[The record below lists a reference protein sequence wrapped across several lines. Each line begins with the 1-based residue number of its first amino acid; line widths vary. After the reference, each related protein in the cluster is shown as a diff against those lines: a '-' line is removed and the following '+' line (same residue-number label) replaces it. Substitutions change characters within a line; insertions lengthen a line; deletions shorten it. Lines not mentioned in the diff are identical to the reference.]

1 MATAIIERR
10 PLVWILPISAG
21 IAGFLIWLIY
31 LKTTR
36 APAPPWV
43 AALPALNA
51 FFNSC
56 SACALAGGYVSIKR
70 GRRDTHMRFML
81 AAVVFSALFLV
92 SYVVYH
98 GFHGDTRFPGQGI
111 IR

>member
-10 PLVWILPISAG
+10 PLVWVLPISAG
-21 IAGFLIWLIY
+21 IAGFLILLIY

-56 SACALAGGYVSIKR
+56 SACALAGGDVDIKR
-70 GRRDTHMRFML
+70 GARPAPKRLML
-81 AAVVFSALFLV
+81 TAGTLSARLLVSFLV
-92 SYVVYH
+92 YH
-98 GFHGDTRFPGQGI
+98 PF
-111 IR
+111 